1 MEGLRGLNCG
11 VFVGVASGGSADTR
25 GHEMTGM
32 EETSVYDATSSTP
45 SIAAGRISYVFDLEG
60 PNSVYDTAC
69 SSSLVAL
76 HAAVSSLRQ
85 RECKVALVVAVNQ
98 LFDASVFAA
107 FAKAGMLSPS
117 GHCHTW
123 DASANGYLRGEGCG
137 AIVLEAF
144 DESSSADV
152 YANILGTSVMSDGKS
167 ASITAPNG
175 LAQERVIRQALKV
188 SNIRTDEVDYIEA
201 HGTGTALGDP
211 IEMEALA
218 GVFAASMNDSSSTSS
233 RSLLVGSVK
242 SNIGHLEMAAGMAGL
257 IKAILVVCQESVPPN
272 VGLEKLNPRVEE
284 SIASHDFS
292 VELPT
297 VLSALRETSGK
308 DESELLVAGVSS
320 FGYAGTIAHVVVR
333 QAPEMCRRRDIM
345 SGGASASSVF
355 PNRVKLAW
363 MMPPHPL
370 LQQVETL
377 GIASRGVEYMTVFH
391 EKLMNL
397 YNKYIIGGRCL
408 FPGAGFVEMGLAAG
422 ARMSQ
427 GGGGGRI
434 AESGIELL
442 DMSFTSPFDI
452 EDGCTLISEHIFGRG
467 MKFFSGDTED
477 DAEGDAMPF
486 ATIGEIKT
494 GSTVSSSIEGG
505 SDEVLRSWKDSHKEE
520 VLSLIHI

>member
-1 MEGLRGLNCG
+1 M
-11 VFVGVASGGSADTR
+11 
-25 GHEMTGM
+25 
-32 EETSVYDATSSTP
+32 
-45 SIAAGRISYVFDLEG
+45 
-60 PNSVYDTAC
+60 
-69 SSSLVAL
+69 
-76 HAAVSSLRQ
+76 
-85 RECKVALVVAVNQ
+85 
-98 LFDASVFAA
+98 
-107 FAKAGMLSPS
+107 
-117 GHCHTW
+117 
-123 DASANGYLRGEGCG
+123 
-137 AIVLEAF
+137 
-144 DESSSADV
+144 
-152 YANILGTSVMSDGKS
+152 
-167 ASITAPNG
+167 
-175 LAQERVIRQALKV
+175 
-188 SNIRTDEVDYIEA
+188 
-201 HGTGTALGDP
+201 GDP

-242 SNIGHLEMAAGMAGL
+242 SNIGHLEMAAGMASL
-257 IKAILVVCQESVPPN
+257 IKAILVVCEESVPPN

-370 LQQVETL
+370 FHQTL

-391 EKLMNL
+391 EKLMSL
-397 YNKYIIGGRCL
+397 YNDHVIGGRCL

-427 GGGGGRI
+427 GRRGGKEGHM

-442 DMSFTSPFDI
+442 DVSFISPFDI

-520 VLSLIHI
+520 VEGIRERYDALAEEGFHRGAFQSIESVWLSDDGKSALGQVCLPESWEHEHDGFYHAHPAVLDGVFQMVGLLSEDLGDSVFSPSFVSRIVHKTWKLHERDHLWSYLCLVNYPPPNGPQLGPSAPLG